1 MYFDKCLFPV
11 TPEKISIKIN
21 GNNKT
26 VNLINEG
33 EINILKKAGLTDI
46 EFEAEIPQVKHP
58 YAVYK
63 NGFKE
68 AGYFFD
74 IFEGLKTGKKTF
86 QFIVCRKTPVGK
98 KLLNTNMKV
107 SLEDYKISEDAKNG
121 FDFKVKF
128 NLKQYRDYGTKT
140 VNIKIAA
147 SKPKASAEPK
157 RETNNSPAPAAAQ
170 TYTVVRGDCLW
181 KIAKRFYGSGAKYT
195 VIYNAKVKGIE
206 GVGSCKVKRVW
217 NGDIRPADMI
227 VSTVVKNWYESI
239 ISTVPAAVKPWLD
252 AVYNAAKDK
261 KLTVGGTVHVVITDS
276 DDYGEASST
285 LVQYVQ
291 QTLDPEENAGEGYG
305 LAPIGH
311 VVSVASASPVSI
323 EVKTTVTFEEGHNW
337 SNTKAAIAEAV
348 DAYFLELRKNWSET
362 SQTIVRV
369 SQIENRIL
377 GVDGVVDV
385 TGTKLNGTASNMT
398 LTEFCIPKLG
408 GVSA

>member
-1 MYFDKCLFPV
+1 MSRIQLEDLGLSKEQADSV
-11 TPEKISIKIN
+11 MKIN
-21 GNNKT
+21 GDDIENAKGTASTEIKNLQTEVEGLKT
-26 VNLINEG
+26 QVGDRDKQLETLKASAGDNADLKKKIEDLQTENATANLINEG

-181 KIAKRFYGSGAKYT
+181 NIAKRFYGSGAKYT
-195 VIYNAKVKGIE
+195 VIYNANR
-206 GVGSCKVKRVW
+206 GVIGGNPNLIYPGQVLT
-217 NGDIRPADMI
+217 I
-227 VSTVVKNWYESI
+227 
-239 ISTVPAAVKPWLD
+239 PAA
-252 AVYNAAKDK
+252 
-261 KLTVGGTVHVVITDS
+261 
-276 DDYGEASST
+276 
-285 LVQYVQ
+285 
-291 QTLDPEENAGEGYG
+291 
-305 LAPIGH
+305 
-311 VVSVASASPVSI
+311 
-323 EVKTTVTFEEGHNW
+323 
-337 SNTKAAIAEAV
+337 
-348 DAYFLELRKNWSET
+348 
-362 SQTIVRV
+362 
-369 SQIENRIL
+369 
-377 GVDGVVDV
+377 
-385 TGTKLNGTASNMT
+385 
-398 LTEFCIPKLG
+398 
-408 GVSA
+408 